1 MRSERCLA
9 KLVNGRPPAVDS
21 GMATMNV
28 SLDDELK
35 AFATS
40 DRVKARGFSSASE
53 YIRHLVRVDREL
65 DRLRGLIEEGLESG
79 PAEPLTPDTFDRL
92 RRRAREG

>member
-1 MRSERCLA
+1 
-9 KLVNGRPPAVDS
+9 
-21 GMATMNV
+21 MATMNV
-28 SLDDELK
+28 SLEDELK

-65 DRLRGLIEEGLESG
+65 DRLRGLIEKGLESG
-79 PAEPLTPDTFDRL
+79 LAEPLIRTPSTGCVCAPGRDEPGGGTGRPASPG
-92 RRRAREG
+92 RN

>member
-1 MRSERCLA
+1 
-9 KLVNGRPPAVDS
+9 
-21 GMATMNV
+21 MATMNV
-28 SLDDELK
+28 SLEDELK

-65 DRLRGLIEEGLESG
+65 DRLRGLIEEGLASG
-79 PAEPLTPDTFDRL
+79 PAEPFAPDTFDLL